1 MPFYVDYVYSGA
13 GDCVSIRRD
22 SMKALYLVVDTQ
34 HNKVLK
40 VYRRYSS
47 ALNYISANDLTLAL
61 VVQEVNYE

>member
-1 MPFYVDYVYSGA
+1 
-13 GDCVSIRRD
+13 
-22 SMKALYLVVDTQ
+22 MKALYLVVDTQ
-34 HNKVLK
+34 HNKILK